1 MEHITLKL
9 PAYFPFI
16 QMFYWASTLCRA
28 FTGDAPQRQKP
39 LFPTELISQRGNLDK
54 RNRKLYL
61 TRVIIRVT
69 LVSPVEK
76 NKIEKCDGVEMC
88 K

>member
-1 MEHITLKL
+1 M
-9 PAYFPFI
+9 
-16 QMFYWASTLCRA
+16 
-28 FTGDAPQRQKP
+28 
-39 LFPTELISQRGNLDK
+39 DK

-61 TRVIIRVT
+61 TCVIIRVT

-76 NKIEKCDGVEMC
+76 NKIEKCDGVEMP